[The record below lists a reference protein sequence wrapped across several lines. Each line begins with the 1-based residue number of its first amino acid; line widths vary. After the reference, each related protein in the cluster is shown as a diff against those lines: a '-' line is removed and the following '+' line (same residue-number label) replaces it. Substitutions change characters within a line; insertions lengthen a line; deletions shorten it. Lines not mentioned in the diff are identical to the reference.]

1 MTKELKYTQLLD
13 LEWTLQRSEIT
24 AKREW
29 DQVVEYGK
37 DDLLYQ
43 IHHDDV
49 KRLREARK
57 TLKQVIDILR
67 ENDLYAN
74 GG

>member
-13 LEWTLQRSEIT
+13 LEWTLKKAEIV

-29 DQVVEYGK
+29 DEVVEYGK
-37 DDLLYQ
+37 DDILYQ

-49 KRLREARK
+49 KHLREAQK
-57 TLKQVIDILR
+57 TLEQVIGILR
-67 ENDLYAN
+67 KNDLYAN